1 MTVTTDRR
9 GVIRVAAL
17 RRLLDQLLLDLAAEL
32 HRAGGEAE
40 AGGVMLSAGLVL
52 GTLDRLLPDGDEDGP
67 ALGLDDLP
75 AGFDVWCEERG
86 HDGLFWCHLGP
97 AGAVGVEASGA
108 TRSEAL
114 AAAWAALH
122 AEPDD
127 DDDGEWADREAGLQ
141 WSEL

>member
-17 RRLLDQLLLDLAAEL
+17 RRLLGELLLEL
-32 HRAGGEAE
+32 FAGTRGAGLEAE
-40 AGGVMLSAGLVL
+40 AGGVALSRGLVL

-67 ALGLDDLP
+67 VLGLDDLP

-86 HDGLFWCHLGP
+86 HGGLFWCHLGP

-127 DDDGEWADREAGLQ
+127 DDEEWADREAGLQ